1 MIKRISENKVK
12 QLAEQFKAVA
22 IIGPRQ
28 SGKTTLARACFPNK
42 SYISLENLENRHFAQ
57 SDPKGFLDTYAE
69 GAILDE
75 VQRVPELL
83 SWLQQ
88 NLDEDARP
96 GKFILT
102 GSNNFL
108 LLEKITQTL
117 AGRVAYIDLLP
128 FAIAELEQI
137 PGSLDDINRLLFKGA
152 YPPVQ
157 AQGIDPQD
165 WFPAYVRTYVERD
178 VRQIK
183 NIENLLAFEKLLAL
197 CVGRIGQQL
206 NFSNLG
212 IEAGI
217 DYKTVQSWLSILQ
230 ACYIIHFL
238 PPYFKNFN
246 KRVVKT
252 PKLYFYDTGLACY
265 LLRITDPQTLS
276 THPARGALFE
286 NFLVNELIKNRFNAG
301 KRSNLYF
308 WRDQSGNEIDVVID
322 EGLKL
327 MPVEIKSGQT
337 ITGDY
342 FKGLKFWEKLT
353 GESGGIIF
361 YGGDASQKRS
371 DGIIVKNWREVK
383 KLN

>member
-1 MIKRISENKVK
+1 MIKRIAARKIE
-12 QLAEQFKAVA
+12 QLAKQFKAVA

-28 SGKTTLARACFPNK
+28 SGKTTLARACFPDK
-42 SYISLENLENRHFAQ
+42 TYVSLENPENRQFAQ
-57 SDPKGFLDTYAE
+57 SDPNGFLNTYND
-69 GAILDE
+69 GAVLDE

-88 NLDEDARP
+88 NLDEDDRR

-137 PGSLDDINRLLFKGA
+137 PGSLDDVNQLLLKGA

-157 AQGIDPQD
+157 AQEIDPQD

-197 CVGRIGQQL
+197 CAGRVGQQL
-206 NFSNLG
+206 NYSNLG
-212 IEAGI
+212 VEAGV
-217 DYKTVQSWLSILQ
+217 DYKTIQSWLGILQ

-252 PKLYFYDTGLACY
+252 PKLYFHDTGLACY
-265 LLRITDPQTLS
+265 LLRITDPLTLL

-286 NFLVNELIKNRFNAG
+286 NLMINELTKNRFNAG

-308 WRDQSGNEIDVVID
+308 WRDQSGNEIDVLID
-322 EGLKL
+322 EGLEL
-327 MPVEIKSGQT
+327 IPVEIKSGQT
-337 ITGDY
+337 ITRDY

-353 GESGGIIF
+353 GKSRGIIF
-361 YGGDASQKRS
+361 YGGDANQQRS
-371 DGIIVKNWREVK
+371 DGIAVKNWREVK
-383 KLN
+383 HLA

>member
-1 MIKRISENKVK
+1 MVERTAAKKIK
-12 QLAEQFKAVA
+12 QLANQFKSVA

-28 SGKTTLARACFPNK
+28 SGKTTLARACFPDK
-42 SYISLENLENRHFAQ
+42 TYVSLENPENRQFAL
-57 SDPKGFLDTYAE
+57 SDPKGFLNTYAD
-69 GAILDE
+69 GAVLDE
-75 VQRVPELL
+75 VQRAPELL

-88 NLDEDARP
+88 NLDEDARR
-96 GKFILT
+96 GKYILT

-128 FAIAELEQI
+128 FSIAELEQI

-157 AQGIDPQD
+157 AQKIDPQD

-197 CVGRIGQQL
+197 CAGRVGQL
-206 NFSNLG
+206 VNYSNLG
-212 IEAGI
+212 LEAGI
-217 DYKTVQSWLSILQ
+217 DYKTVQSWLGILQ

-246 KRVVKT
+246 KRVVKV

-265 LLRITDPQTLS
+265 LLRITDSRMLS

-286 NFLVNELIKNRFNAG
+286 NFLINELLKNRFNAG

-308 WRDQSGNEIDVVID
+308 WRDRSGHEIDVLID
-322 EGLKL
+322 KGLEL
-327 MPVEIKSGQT
+327 LPVEIKSGQT
-337 ITGDY
+337 VSEDY

-353 GESGGIIF
+353 GKSGGVIF
-361 YGGDASQKRS
+361 YGGHSQQKRS
-371 DGIIVKNWREVK
+371 DGFAVKSWPEVKNFV
-383 KLN
+383 